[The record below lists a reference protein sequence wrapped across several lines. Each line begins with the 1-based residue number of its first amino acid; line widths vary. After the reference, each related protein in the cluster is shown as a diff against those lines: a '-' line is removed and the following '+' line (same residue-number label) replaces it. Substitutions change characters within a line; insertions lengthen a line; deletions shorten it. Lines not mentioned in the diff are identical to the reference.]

1 MTLFDIR
8 YYSSHFL
15 VKMQSIII
23 EQQQILNKFYTN
35 IKNALFVYLKSSEQ
49 WQFGGDLSLSSARRV
64 LLTR

>member
-1 MTLFDIR
+1 
-8 YYSSHFL
+8 
-15 VKMQSIII
+15 MQSIII

-49 WQFGGDLSLSSARRV
+49 WQLGGDFSLSSVRRV

>member
-49 WQFGGDLSLSSARRV
+49 WQ
-64 LLTR
+64 